1 MNTWIVGKGLMKPH
15 FQIKKLFTL
24 NYIQTM
30 KITDEDYIRAQK
42 VFESFKLKKLGGY
55 HDLYVQSDTLLLA
68 DLFEIF
74 RNKCIVMYELDSAH
88 FFICTQISMAKVK
101 LELLTNNDM
110 LMLVEKRIRGGI
122 CNVIPRYAMA
132 SNKYMKNYNK
142 NIESQQLMYLD
153 ANNLHGW
160 AIFQK
165 LPVNCFKW
173 KKRYL
178 NLMSSS

>member
-15 FQIKKLFTL
+15 FQIKKLFTV

-88 FFICTQISMAKVK
+88 FFICTQTSMAKVI

-122 CNVIPRYAMA
+122 CNVIARYAKA

-142 NIESQQLMYLD
+142 SIESQQLMYLD